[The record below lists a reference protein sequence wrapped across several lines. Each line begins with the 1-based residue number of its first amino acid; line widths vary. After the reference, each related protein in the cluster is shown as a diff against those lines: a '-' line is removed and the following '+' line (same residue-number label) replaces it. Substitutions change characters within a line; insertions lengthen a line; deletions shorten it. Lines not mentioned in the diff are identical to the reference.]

1 MKEKDIS
8 ENNLSRISSEFEQV
22 QDSNERLSQKLVLF
36 TEENTKLKQSLSKM
50 RLTKENL
57 EQSISHLDKIDK
69 LTVKIDL
76 LTRENLEKEHQWSL
90 LAKELEKSQ
99 EENKACQQAHNE
111 ELSNYISKIDHKN
124 AIQKQYQENQ
134 IIVKEVSL
142 IAYHILFW

>member
-76 LTRENLEKEHQWSL
+76 LTRENLEKEHQ
-90 LAKELEKSQ
+90 
-99 EENKACQQAHNE
+99 
-111 ELSNYISKIDHKN
+111 
-124 AIQKQYQENQ
+124 
-134 IIVKEVSL
+134 
-142 IAYHILFW
+142 

>member
-8 ENNLSRISSEFEQV
+8 DNNLSRISSEFEQV

-50 RLTKENL
+50 RLTKENA
-57 EQSISHLDKIDK
+57 EQSIAHLDKIDK

-90 LAKELEKSQ
+90 LAKELEQSQ
-99 EENKACQQAHNE
+99 EETKACQQAHNE
-111 ELSNYISKIDHKN
+111 ELSNYILKIDHKN

-134 IIVKEVSL
+134 IVVKEVSL